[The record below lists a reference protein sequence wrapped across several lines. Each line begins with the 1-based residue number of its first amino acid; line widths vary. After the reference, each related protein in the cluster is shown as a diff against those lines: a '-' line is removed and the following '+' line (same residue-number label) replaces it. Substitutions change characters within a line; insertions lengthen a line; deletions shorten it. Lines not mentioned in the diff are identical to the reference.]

1 VVADDRATVLALSPE
16 AHAAGITRGMPVRQA
31 RKRCPDL
38 ALLPPNPRLY
48 ARASAALHDI
58 FRRYAPVIEPR
69 GYGHAYLDVTGTGAL
84 FGPPVDVALRIHREA
99 RTGVRLPV
107 TVGVGANKLV
117 TTVAAGQRDTDPGNR
132 DHRDAVVP
140 VPEGGEAAFLSPHR
154 VALLPDVAERIRERL
169 DDYQLELIGEVAAV
183 GAPALGQVF
192 GRAGAELHA
201 KARGI
206 DPRPVLP
213 PAIRREFRAA
223 HTLATDTNDLGVLFA
238 LLRRLTERLGARL
251 RTRHLVTRRLRL
263 DLAYA
268 DYSTSGRI
276 VTLPGV
282 ALDVAL
288 LDAARRAFTLANTK
302 RIAVRTVAL
311 AAEQLAEMEVQMEL
325 FEAGQRGSEAGEQE
339 VVIQTAIDQIRG
351 RWGALSVTKGSTRRN
366 DAGGRGSPTQAPP
379 QGSGMAGFG
388 AAGVGDPRPTR
399 ITVLRWESRPAGA
412 DDPEDHGRKEHEM
425 ATTYCEIAPGH
436 EWHGPYHDTEYGVPL
451 TDESALFER
460 LILEINQAGLSWLT
474 ILKKRDAFKRAYGG
488 FDVETVARYGTR
500 DTNRLLADAGIIR
513 NRLKVEAAI
522 HNARQVLALRTSHG
536 GFAAWLDTHH
546 PLPKEEWV
554 TLFKRTFRF
563 TGGEITGEFLLST
576 GYLPGAHTPGCPAY
590 RRILALNP
598 PWTRHTKG

>member
-1 VVADDRATVLALSPE
+1 
-16 AHAAGITRGMPVRQA
+16 MPVRQA

-58 FRRYAPVIEPR
+58 FRRYTPVIEPR

-99 RTGVRLPV
+99 RSGIRLPV

-117 TTVAAGQRDTDPGNR
+117 TTVAAGQRDADRSGS
-132 DHRDAVVP
+132 RDAVVP

-169 DDYQLELIGEVAAV
+169 DDYQLELIGDVAAV

-213 PAIRREFRAA
+213 LAIRREFRAA
-223 HTLATDTNDLGVLFA
+223 HTLATDTNDLGLLFT
-238 LLRRLTERLGARL
+238 LLRRLTERLGTKL

-276 VTLPGV
+276 VTLPGA

-302 RIAVRTVAL
+302 RIAVRTVAI
-311 AAEQLAEMEVQMEL
+311 AAEQLVEMDVQIDLWDSMNGG
-325 FEAGQRGSEAGEQE
+325 EAGKRESGEGGPE
-339 VVIQTAIDQIRG
+339 VVIQNAIDQIRS
-351 RWGALSVTKGSTRRN
+351 RWGTQGIA
-366 DAGGRGSPTQAPP
+366 RGT
-379 QGSGMAGFG
+379 
-388 AAGVGDPRPTR
+388 AA
-399 ITVLRWESRPAGA
+399 
-412 DDPEDHGRKEHEM
+412 
-425 ATTYCEIAPGH
+425 
-436 EWHGPYHDTEYGVPL
+436 
-451 TDESALFER
+451 
-460 LILEINQAGLSWLT
+460 
-474 ILKKRDAFKRAYGG
+474 KR
-488 FDVETVARYGTR
+488 
-500 DTNRLLADAGIIR
+500 
-513 NRLKVEAAI
+513 
-522 HNARQVLALRTSHG
+522 
-536 GFAAWLDTHH
+536 
-546 PLPKEEWV
+546 
-554 TLFKRTFRF
+554 
-563 TGGEITGEFLLST
+563 
-576 GYLPGAHTPGCPAY
+576 
-590 RRILALNP
+590 
-598 PWTRHTKG
+598 

>member
-1 VVADDRATVLALSPE
+1 VTRAVLFIDPPAFCTTVEALVAPALRGRPLVVAAPGADRATVLALSPE

-38 ALLPPNPRLY
+38 MFLPPNPKLY

-58 FRRYAPVIEPR
+58 FRRYAPIIEPR

-99 RTGVRLPV
+99 RNGIRLPV

-117 TTVAAGQRDTDPGNR
+117 TTVAAGQWDTDGDPRG
-132 DHRDAVVP
+132 HRDAVIP

-154 VALLPDVAERIRERL
+154 VTLLPDITERIRERL
-169 DDYQLELIGEVAAV
+169 DDYQLDLIGAVAAV

-223 HTLATDTNDLGVLFA
+223 HTLATDTNDLGVLLA
-238 LLRRLTERLGARL
+238 LLRRLTERLGANL

-276 VTLPGV
+276 VTLPGA

-311 AAEQLAEMEVQMEL
+311 AAEQLAEMEMQMEL
-325 FEAGQRGSEAGEQE
+325 FEAGKRESEEAGKEREQTL
-339 VVIQTAIDQIRG
+339 QTSIDQIRS
-351 RWGALSVTKGSTRRN
+351 RWGVPGIARGAARTRHELTERR
-366 DAGGRGSPTQAPP
+366 GRPGFVGRGST
-379 QGSGMAGFG
+379 QGSGAGWLECL
-388 AAGVGDPRPTR
+388 PEPT
-399 ITVLRWESRPAGA
+399 
-412 DDPEDHGRKEHEM
+412 
-425 ATTYCEIAPGH
+425 
-436 EWHGPYHDTEYGVPL
+436 
-451 TDESALFER
+451 
-460 LILEINQAGLSWLT
+460 
-474 ILKKRDAFKRAYGG
+474 
-488 FDVETVARYGTR
+488 
-500 DTNRLLADAGIIR
+500 
-513 NRLKVEAAI
+513 
-522 HNARQVLALRTSHG
+522 
-536 GFAAWLDTHH
+536 
-546 PLPKEEWV
+546 
-554 TLFKRTFRF
+554 
-563 TGGEITGEFLLST
+563 
-576 GYLPGAHTPGCPAY
+576 TPPTA
-590 RRILALNP
+590 
-598 PWTRHTKG
+598 

>member
-1 VVADDRATVLALSPE
+1 MTRAVLFIDPPAFCTTVEALVAPALRGRPLAVAAPGADRATVLALSPE
-16 AHAAGITRGMPVRQA
+16 AQAAGITRGMAVRQA
-31 RKRCPDL
+31 QKRCPDL
-38 ALLPPNPRLY
+38 MLLPPNPKLY

-58 FRRYAPVIEPR
+58 FRRYAPIIEPR

-99 RTGVRLPV
+99 RNGIRLPV

-117 TTVAAGQRDTDPGNR
+117 TTVAAGQRDTDGDSR
-132 DHRDAVVP
+132 SSRDAVVP

-154 VALLPDVAERIRERL
+154 VSLLPDLDERIRERL
-169 DDYQLELIGEVAAV
+169 DDYQLDLIGAVAAV

-192 GRAGAELHA
+192 GKAGAELHA

-213 PAIRREFRAA
+213 PAVRREFRAA
-223 HTLATDTNDLGVLFA
+223 HTLATDTNDLGVLLA
-238 LLRRLTERLGARL
+238 LLRRLTERLGANL

-268 DYSTSGRI
+268 DYSTSRRL
-276 VTLPGV
+276 VTLPGA

-325 FEAGQRGSEAGEQE
+325 WERRGGGEAGKRGSGAGDRNPGRHRSDSSSLGRTWNHERNGTTSNGAHGA
-339 VVIQTAIDQIRG
+339 VISEG
-351 RWGALSVTKGSTRRN
+351 HH
-366 DAGGRGSPTQAPP
+366 
-379 QGSGMAGFG
+379 MA
-388 AAGVGDPRPTR
+388 A
-399 ITVLRWESRPAGA
+399 
-412 DDPEDHGRKEHEM
+412 
-425 ATTYCEIAPGH
+425 TYCEAAPGH

-460 LILEINQAGLSWLT
+460 LVLEINQAGLSWLT
-474 ILKKRDAFKRAYGG
+474 ILKKRDAFRKAYSG
-488 FDVETVARYGTR
+488 FDVETVSRYGAR
-500 DTNRLLADAGIIR
+500 DTTRLLADAGIIR

-522 HNARQVLALRTSHG
+522 HNARQLLALRKSHG
-536 GFAAWLDTHH
+536 GFAGWLDAHH
-546 PLPKEEWV
+546 PLPKPEWV
-554 TLFKRTFRF
+554 KLFKQTFRF
-563 TGGEITGEFLLST
+563 TGGEIVGEFLLST
-576 GYLPGAHTPGCPAY
+576 GYLPGAHEPGCPAY
-590 RRILALNP
+590 ARILTLNP
-598 PWTRHTKG
+598 PWRRSA

>member
-1 VVADDRATVLALSPE
+1 MPRSVLFIDPPAFCTTVEALVAPALRGRPVAVAAPGADRATVLALSPE
-16 AHAAGITRGMPVRQA
+16 AQAAGITRGMPVRQA
-31 RKRCPDL
+31 QKRCPDL
-38 ALLPPNPRLY
+38 ALLPPNPNLY

-99 RTGVRLPV
+99 RSGIRLPV

-117 TTVAAGQRDTDPGNR
+117 TTVAAGQRDADRSGN
-132 DHRDAVVP
+132 RDAVVP

-154 VALLPDVAERIRERL
+154 VALLPDITDRIRERL
-169 DDYQLELIGEVAAV
+169 DDYQLELIGAVAAV

-213 PAIRREFRAA
+213 PAVRREFRAA

-238 LLRRLTERLGARL
+238 LLRRLTERLGTRL

-276 VTLPGV
+276 VTLPGA

-311 AAEQLAEMEVQMEL
+311 AAEQLVEMDVQL
-325 FEAGQRGSEAGEQE
+325 GLWDGANGGDAGKRGSGEGGPE
-339 VVIQTAIDQIRG
+339 IVIQSAIDQIRS
-351 RWGALSVTKGSTRRN
+351 RWGTTSVTKGTTQRN
-366 DAGGRGSPTQAPP
+366 DAGGRGSSAE
-379 QGSGMAGFG
+379 AHRR
-388 AAGVGDPRPTR
+388 GV
-399 ITVLRWESRPAGA
+399 
-412 DDPEDHGRKEHEM
+412 
-425 ATTYCEIAPGH
+425 
-436 EWHGPYHDTEYGVPL
+436 EWRG
-451 TDESALFER
+451 
-460 LILEINQAGLSWLT
+460 
-474 ILKKRDAFKRAYGG
+474 
-488 FDVETVARYGTR
+488 
-500 DTNRLLADAGIIR
+500 
-513 NRLKVEAAI
+513 
-522 HNARQVLALRTSHG
+522 
-536 GFAAWLDTHH
+536 
-546 PLPKEEWV
+546 
-554 TLFKRTFRF
+554 
-563 TGGEITGEFLLST
+563 
-576 GYLPGAHTPGCPAY
+576 
-590 RRILALNP
+590 
-598 PWTRHTKG
+598 

>member
-1 VVADDRATVLALSPE
+1 MTRSVLFIDPPAFCTTVEALVAPALRGRPVAVAAPGADRATVLALSSE

-99 RTGVRLPV
+99 RNGIRLPV

-117 TTVAAGQRDTDPGNR
+117 TTVAAGQRDADPGHR
-132 DHRDAVVP
+132 TSRDAVVP
-140 VPEGGEAAFLSPHR
+140 VPEGDEANFLSPHR
-154 VALLPDVAERIRERL
+154 VTLLPDIAERIRERL
-169 DDYQLELIGEVAAV
+169 DDYQLERIGQVAAV

-223 HTLATDTNDLGVLFA
+223 HTLTTDTNDLGVLLA
-238 LLRRLTERLGARL
+238 LLRRLTERLGAKL
-251 RTRHLVTRRLRL
+251 RHRHLVSRRLRL

-268 DYSTSGRI
+268 DYSTSRRI
-276 VTLPGV
+276 VTIPGA

-311 AAEQLAEMEVQMEL
+311 AAEQLAEVEAQLEL
-325 FEAGQRGSEAGEQE
+325 FGVAEAGRRGSGAGSQADGRE
-339 VVIQTAIDQIRG
+339 VVIQSAIDQIRG
-351 RWGALSVTKGSTRRN
+351 RWGTPSILRSAE
-366 DAGGRGSPTQAPP
+366 GGRGSSATAARRGAE
-379 QGSGMAGFG
+379 QGG
-388 AAGVGDPRPTR
+388 
-399 ITVLRWESRPAGA
+399 
-412 DDPEDHGRKEHEM
+412 
-425 ATTYCEIAPGH
+425 
-436 EWHGPYHDTEYGVPL
+436 
-451 TDESALFER
+451 
-460 LILEINQAGLSWLT
+460 
-474 ILKKRDAFKRAYGG
+474 
-488 FDVETVARYGTR
+488 
-500 DTNRLLADAGIIR
+500 
-513 NRLKVEAAI
+513 
-522 HNARQVLALRTSHG
+522 
-536 GFAAWLDTHH
+536 
-546 PLPKEEWV
+546 
-554 TLFKRTFRF
+554 
-563 TGGEITGEFLLST
+563 
-576 GYLPGAHTPGCPAY
+576 
-590 RRILALNP
+590 
-598 PWTRHTKG
+598 

>member
-1 VVADDRATVLALSPE
+1 MTRSVLFIDPPAFCTTVEALVAPALRGRPVAVAAPGADRATVLALSPE

-99 RTGVRLPV
+99 RSGVRLPV

-154 VALLPDVAERIRERL
+154 VGLLPDVAERIRERL

-288 LDAARRAFTLANTK
+288 LDAARRAFTLANTR

-311 AAEQLAEMEVQMEL
+311 AAEQLAEMDVQMEL
-325 FEAGQRGSEAGEQE
+325 FEAGQRGSGAAGQDSGAAGPQGSWAGEQE
-339 VVIQTAIDQIRG
+339 VVIQDAIDQIRS
-351 RWGALSVTKGSTRRN
+351 RWGTSGISRSAE
-366 DAGGRGSPTQAPP
+366 GGRGSSAT
-379 QGSGMAGFG
+379 
-388 AAGVGDPRPTR
+388 AARRGGD
-399 ITVLRWESRPAGA
+399 W
-412 DDPEDHGRKEHEM
+412 
-425 ATTYCEIAPGH
+425 
-436 EWHGPYHDTEYGVPL
+436 
-451 TDESALFER
+451 
-460 LILEINQAGLSWLT
+460 
-474 ILKKRDAFKRAYGG
+474 GG
-488 FDVETVARYGTR
+488 
-500 DTNRLLADAGIIR
+500 
-513 NRLKVEAAI
+513 
-522 HNARQVLALRTSHG
+522 
-536 GFAAWLDTHH
+536 
-546 PLPKEEWV
+546 
-554 TLFKRTFRF
+554 
-563 TGGEITGEFLLST
+563 
-576 GYLPGAHTPGCPAY
+576 
-590 RRILALNP
+590 
-598 PWTRHTKG
+598 

>member
-1 VVADDRATVLALSPE
+1 MTRAVLFIDPPAFCTTVEALVAPALRGRPVAVAAPGADRATVLALSPE

-31 RKRCPDL
+31 QKRCPDL
-38 ALLPPNPRLY
+38 ALLPPNPKLY

-58 FRRYAPVIEPR
+58 FRRYAPIIEPR

-99 RTGVRLPV
+99 RNGIRLPV

-117 TTVAAGQRDTDPGNR
+117 TTVAAGQRDTDR
-132 DHRDAVVP
+132 SSRDAVVP

-154 VALLPDVAERIRERL
+154 VSLLPDVAERIRERL
-169 DDYQLELIGEVAAV
+169 DDYQLELIGAVAAV

-238 LLRRLTERLGARL
+238 LLRRLTERLGTRL

-276 VTLPGV
+276 VTLPGA

-311 AAEQLAEMEVQMEL
+311 AAEQLAEMDVQMEL
-325 FEAGQRGSEAGEQE
+325 FEAGQGGRAAGRQDNRGADWQRDSGTGEQE
-339 VVIQTAIDQIRG
+339 VVIQAAIDQIRS
-351 RWGALSVTKGSTRRN
+351 RWGKSGLSRS
-366 DAGGRGSPTQAPP
+366 AEGGRGSSATA
-379 QGSGMAGFG
+379 ARRG
-388 AAGVGDPRPTR
+388 AAR
-399 ITVLRWESRPAGA
+399 
-412 DDPEDHGRKEHEM
+412 
-425 ATTYCEIAPGH
+425 
-436 EWHGPYHDTEYGVPL
+436 
-451 TDESALFER
+451 
-460 LILEINQAGLSWLT
+460 
-474 ILKKRDAFKRAYGG
+474 GG
-488 FDVETVARYGTR
+488 
-500 DTNRLLADAGIIR
+500 
-513 NRLKVEAAI
+513 
-522 HNARQVLALRTSHG
+522 
-536 GFAAWLDTHH
+536 
-546 PLPKEEWV
+546 
-554 TLFKRTFRF
+554 
-563 TGGEITGEFLLST
+563 
-576 GYLPGAHTPGCPAY
+576 
-590 RRILALNP
+590 
-598 PWTRHTKG
+598 

>member
-1 VVADDRATVLALSPE
+1 VTRAVLFIDPPAFCTTVEALVAPALRGRPVAVAAPGADRATVLALSPE

-99 RTGVRLPV
+99 RNGIRLPV

-117 TTVAAGQRDTDPGNR
+117 TTVAAGQRDADPGHR
-132 DHRDAVVP
+132 TSRDAVVP
-140 VPEGGEAAFLSPHR
+140 VPEGDEANFLSPHR
-154 VALLPDVAERIRERL
+154 VTLLPDIAERIRERL
-169 DDYQLELIGEVAAV
+169 DDYQLERIGQVAAV

-223 HTLATDTNDLGVLFA
+223 HTLTTDTNDLGVLLA
-238 LLRRLTERLGARL
+238 LLRRLTERLGAKL
-251 RTRHLVTRRLRL
+251 RHRHLVSRRLRL

-268 DYSTSGRI
+268 DYSTSRRI
-276 VTLPGV
+276 VTIPGA

-311 AAEQLAEMEVQMEL
+311 AAEQLAEVDAQMDL
-325 FEAGQRGSEAGEQE
+325 WDNGGEAGKRGSGEEQQQ
-339 VVIQTAIDQIRG
+339 VVIQTAIDQIRS
-351 RWGALSVTKGSTRRN
+351 RWGAPGI
-366 DAGGRGSPTQAPP
+366 ARG
-379 QGSGMAGFG
+379 
-388 AAGVGDPRPTR
+388 
-399 ITVLRWESRPAGA
+399 
-412 DDPEDHGRKEHEM
+412 
-425 ATTYCEIAPGH
+425 
-436 EWHGPYHDTEYGVPL
+436 
-451 TDESALFER
+451 
-460 LILEINQAGLSWLT
+460 
-474 ILKKRDAFKRAYGG
+474 
-488 FDVETVARYGTR
+488 TVA
-500 DTNRLLADAGIIR
+500 
-513 NRLKVEAAI
+513 
-522 HNARQVLALRTSHG
+522 
-536 GFAAWLDTHH
+536 
-546 PLPKEEWV
+546 
-554 TLFKRTFRF
+554 KR
-563 TGGEITGEFLLST
+563 
-576 GYLPGAHTPGCPAY
+576 
-590 RRILALNP
+590 
-598 PWTRHTKG
+598 

>member
-1 VVADDRATVLALSPE
+1 MPRSVLFIDPPAFCTTVEALVAPALRGRPVAVAAPGADRATVLALSPE

-31 RKRCPDL
+31 QKRCPDL
-38 ALLPPNPRLY
+38 ALLPPNPKLY

-99 RTGVRLPV
+99 RSGIRLPV

-117 TTVAAGQRDTDPGNR
+117 TTVAAGQRDTDR
-132 DHRDAVVP
+132 SSSRDAVIP

-154 VALLPDVAERIRERL
+154 VTLLPDVAERIRERL
-169 DDYQLELIGEVAAV
+169 DDYQLELIGEVAAI

-223 HTLATDTNDLGVLFA
+223 HTLATDTNDLGVLLA
-238 LLRRLTERLGARL
+238 LLRRLTERLGTKL

-276 VTLPGV
+276 VTLPGA

-311 AAEQLAEMEVQMEL
+311 AAEQLMEMEMQMEL
-325 FEAGQRGSEAGEQE
+325 FGGAEAGKRESGEAGKS
-339 VVIQTAIDQIRG
+339 VVIQDAIDQIRN
-351 RWGALSVTKGSTRRN
+351 RWGVPGIARGSVRRN
-366 DAGGRGSPTQAPP
+366 DEGGRGSSAQAPP
-379 QGSGMAGFG
+379 QGSGVAGFG
-388 AAGVGDPRPTR
+388 AAG
-399 ITVLRWESRPAGA
+399 A
-412 DDPEDHGRKEHEM
+412 DDHGRPI
-425 ATTYCEIAPGH
+425 T
-436 EWHGPYHDTEYGVPL
+436 
-451 TDESALFER
+451 
-460 LILEINQAGLSWLT
+460 Q
-474 ILKKRDAFKRAYGG
+474 
-488 FDVETVARYGTR
+488 GT
-500 DTNRLLADAGIIR
+500 
-513 NRLKVEAAI
+513 
-522 HNARQVLALRTSHG
+522 
-536 GFAAWLDTHH
+536 
-546 PLPKEEWV
+546 
-554 TLFKRTFRF
+554 
-563 TGGEITGEFLLST
+563 
-576 GYLPGAHTPGCPAY
+576 
-590 RRILALNP
+590 
-598 PWTRHTKG
+598 

>member
-1 VVADDRATVLALSPE
+1 VTRAVLFIDPPAFCTTVEALVAPALRGRPVAVAAPGADRATVLALSPE
-16 AHAAGITRGMPVRQA
+16 AYAAGITRGMPVRQA

-99 RTGVRLPV
+99 RAGIRLPV

-117 TTVAAGQRDTDPGNR
+117 TTVAAGQRDTDRSGS
-132 DHRDAVVP
+132 RDAVVP
-140 VPEGGEAAFLSPHR
+140 VPEGDEAAFLSPHR
-154 VALLPDVAERIRERL
+154 VARLPDIAEQIRERL

-213 PAIRREFRAA
+213 PAVRREFRAA

-238 LLRRLTERLGARL
+238 LLRRLTERLGSRL

-276 VTLPGV
+276 VMLPGA

-311 AAEQLAEMEVQMEL
+311 AAEALVEMDVQMDL
-325 FEAGQRGSEAGEQE
+325 WDSDTGGEAGKRGSGEEQQQ
-339 VVIQTAIDQIRG
+339 VVIQAAIDQIRS
-351 RWGALSVTKGSTRRN
+351 RWGTMSVTKGTAPRN
-366 DAGGRGSPTQAPP
+366 DAGGRGSSTQASP
-379 QGSGMAGFG
+379 QG
-388 AAGVGDPRPTR
+388 
-399 ITVLRWESRPAGA
+399 
-412 DDPEDHGRKEHEM
+412 
-425 ATTYCEIAPGH
+425 
-436 EWHGPYHDTEYGVPL
+436 
-451 TDESALFER
+451 
-460 LILEINQAGLSWLT
+460 
-474 ILKKRDAFKRAYGG
+474 
-488 FDVETVARYGTR
+488 
-500 DTNRLLADAGIIR
+500 
-513 NRLKVEAAI
+513 
-522 HNARQVLALRTSHG
+522 
-536 GFAAWLDTHH
+536 
-546 PLPKEEWV
+546 
-554 TLFKRTFRF
+554 
-563 TGGEITGEFLLST
+563 
-576 GYLPGAHTPGCPAY
+576 
-590 RRILALNP
+590 
-598 PWTRHTKG
+598 